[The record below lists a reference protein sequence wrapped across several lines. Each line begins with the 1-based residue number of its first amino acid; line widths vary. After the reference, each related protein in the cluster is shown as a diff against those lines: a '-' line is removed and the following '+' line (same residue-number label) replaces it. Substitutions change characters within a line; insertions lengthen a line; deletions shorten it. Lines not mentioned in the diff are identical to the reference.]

1 MLFKNRPIG
10 VRQFY
15 AGLGTVW
22 RNWTADAL
30 LRRLISNASLLL
42 GGKAVTVVFGIGYLA
57 MAARGLSLEAFG
69 TLILIHAYTQ
79 SVGDITK
86 FQSWQVVLSYGISAW
101 NEGRKDDF
109 RRILR
114 FTVRLDIYGAV
125 AGLILALLGIP
136 LAQALF
142 GWSAETAHWATLYVF
157 SVVFFDVATSTGIL
171 RLFDRFDLT
180 ALQSG
185 LGAFIR
191 IVGTAAAF
199 LYGWGLPFYLAI
211 WAIAEII
218 PCLVL
223 IGMAIRVLR
232 LQGTFET
239 QSESAGVMNRGWRPD
254 RQVWGFVW
262 SANLNTTLQ
271 LVLTH
276 FGTLGVGALLGAPA
290 AALYRIARQITEAIT
305 MPVKLLTPT
314 IYPELARLAT
324 RRAFSEIRRFM
335 LRASLLAGVGAST
348 LVCVLVFAGPW
359 ILRIVAGENFAPA
372 YGVMVVL
379 ALASAIRLWSFPL
392 EPMLI
397 TSGRVVAAFQVR
409 LVTTIIYIL
418 LMFFLCSRL
427 GLTGAGYALLIA
439 SLTNLAGQLV
449 VAENWFR
456 QNLATV

>member
-1 MLFKNRPIG
+1 MLHKYRPNS
-10 VRQFY
+10 VLQLC
-15 AGLGTVW
+15 AGFRDVW
-22 RNWTADAL
+22 RNWTADVL

-42 GGKAVTVVFGIGYLA
+42 GGKAVTAVFGIGYLA
-57 MAARGLSLEAFG
+57 LAARGLSLEAFG
-69 TLILIHAYTQ
+69 TLILIHTYTQ
-79 SVGDITK
+79 AVGDITK
-86 FQSWQVVLSYGISAW
+86 FQSWQVVLSYGTPAW
-101 NEGRKDDF
+101 NEGRKGDF

-114 FTVRLDIYGAV
+114 FSVRLDLYGAV
-125 AGLILALLGIP
+125 AGLALALLGIP
-136 LAQALF
+136 LAQTLF
-142 GWSAETAHWATLYVF
+142 GWSADTAHWATVYVL

-180 ALQSG
+180 ALQSS

-191 IVGTAAAF
+191 LVGTAAAF
-199 LYGWGLPFYLAI
+199 IYGWGLPFYLAVWMTAQI
-211 WAIAEII
+211 F

-223 IGMAIRVLR
+223 IGMAMRVLR
-232 LQGTFET
+232 HQGAFET
-239 QSESAGVMNRGWRPD
+239 PRERPDVTGGGWRPD

-276 FGTLGVGALLGAPA
+276 FGTLAVGAMLGAPA
-290 AALYRIARQITEAIT
+290 AALYRIARQITEAIA

-335 LRASLLAGVGAST
+335 LRASVLAGFGAT
-348 LVCVLVFAGPW
+348 ALICVLVFAGPW
-359 ILRIVAGENFAPA
+359 LLLTVAGDNFTPA

-379 ALASAIRLWSFPL
+379 ALAAAIRLWSFPL

-397 TSGRVVAAFQVR
+397 TSGRAVAAFQVR
-409 LVTTIIYIL
+409 LVTTILYIV
-418 LMFFLCSRL
+418 LMFFLCPRL
-427 GLTGAGYALLIA
+427 GLMGAGYALVIA
-439 SLTNLAGQLV
+439 SLTNLAGQLM

-456 QNLATV
+456 QNRAAG